1 MKGITPGAQMD
12 DLYDEVMALLH
23 DTGAF
28 AHWQQ
33 DAAILRRVEQ
43 TRRSARSEQSRP
55 HTRPDRRSRPRQDP
69 ESGS

>member
-1 MKGITPGAQMD
+1 MD

-33 DAAILRRVEQ
+33 DAAILRRAEQ
-43 TRRSARSEQSRP
+43 VRRSAQSEQARR
-55 HTRPDRRSRPRQDP
+55 HRLPDGRSRVRQDP
-69 ESGS
+69 ESGT